1 MSHNSSNY
9 SDRDLIFI
17 GIVGTRSAAVNG
29 EVVKNQL
36 LLVKFRKA
44 FNEVHIV
51 DLFDFKK
58 RFIRV
63 AFELF
68 ALLIKYPKAKIVLS
82 ASSKLAYRFVKFFSL
97 IRRSG
102 VFYWVVGGSF
112 AEMLKRGDFSCKPY
126 GNLQSILVQGP
137 GMVKDLHALGL
148 HQARLIRNAK
158 PIAYIPQKAARN
170 DGYVKFVFISRVSA
184 GKGCDY
190 ILEAARRLNQEG
202 LGDRFSVSFYGKI
215 ESGYDSFLPGVTQL
229 ENVDYKGFLD
239 LQEKESYDTLA
250 AYDVMLFPTYWEG
263 EGFAGI
269 FIDAFIAGLP
279 VICSDWNCNKDFIN
293 DELGRVIPV
302 HDVDAL
308 SSAMRDCIDNK
319 IDIGTISQNCQR
331 MAPQYNIDVVLSKAA
346 LHELNLI

>member
-1 MSHNSSNY
+1 MSHNNSNY

-36 LLVKFRKA
+36 LLGKFREA
-44 FNEVHIV
+44 FSDVHVV
-51 DLFDFKK
+51 DLYEFKK
-58 RFIRV
+58 RFVRV
-63 AFELF
+63 TFQLV
-68 ALLIKYPKAKIVLS
+68 LSLIKYPKAKIVLS
-82 ASSKLAYRFVKFFSL
+82 ASSKLAYRFVSFFSF
-97 IRRSG
+97 IRRKD

-112 AEMLKRGDFSCKPY
+112 TDMLKRGEFSVKPY
-126 GNLQSILVQGP
+126 RNLHSILVQGP
-137 GMVKDLHALGL
+137 GMVTDLYGLGL
-148 HQARLIRNAK
+148 KQGRLIRNAK
-158 PIAYIPQKAARN
+158 PIPYIPQKIYRN
-170 DGYVKFVFISRVSA
+170 DGVIKFVFISRVSP

-202 LGDRFSVSFYGKI
+202 LADRFSVSYYGKI
-215 ESGYDSFLPGVTQL
+215 EPGYDSFLSNVDQI
-229 ENVDYKGFLD
+229 ENVEYKGFLD

-293 DELGRVIPV
+293 DELGKVIPV

-308 SSAMRDCIDNK
+308 SSAMRDCIDGEMDIRK
-319 IDIGTISQNCQR
+319 ISANCQSQ
-331 MAPQYNIDVVLSKAA
+331 APQYDIDVVLSISS
-346 LHELNLI
+346 LHELGLL